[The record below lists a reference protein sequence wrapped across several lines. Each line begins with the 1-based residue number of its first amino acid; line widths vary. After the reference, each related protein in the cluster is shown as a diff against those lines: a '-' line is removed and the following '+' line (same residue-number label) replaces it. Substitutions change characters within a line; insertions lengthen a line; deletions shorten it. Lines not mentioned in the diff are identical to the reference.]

1 MTHRAAAIAAVL
13 VGTLALAGCTAGS
26 PSDDG
31 SATPD
36 ADTSTPAD
44 ETTDTA
50 LAAALA
56 RVPLGDGDFSASF
69 SDMHRAEA
77 LGAYDDGASPFRT
90 AGTIGFGPLTS
101 VFLLLEG
108 LVPDGALDD
117 ATVTSAGISP
127 DGVIRLDGVPD
138 AEAAL
143 AEVTGERSDL
153 DGGTLIVRRDDH
165 EIDFADPDF
174 PPQTLAYL
182 NVIWVDGSTVITGSS
197 RAGVESWVAASGD
210 GAAAGDETG
219 ATVAS
224 ALPGIADCLGDAIGA
239 TIVSAEVARTAGD
252 IGIGIAES
260 GGDVVNTLCVGVDD
274 PAAAVDRISSRI
286 ADGSDPLSGRVWAE
300 LLGDVFVEETA
311 AGWVRV
317 RTHTGTPEI
326 FLSLL
331 SKGTLAALVDG

>member
-1 MTHRAAAIAAVL
+1 MTHRGAAIAAVL

-44 ETTDTA
+44 ETTAGTA

-56 RVPLGDGDFSASF
+56 RVPLGDGDLSVSF
-69 SDMHRAEA
+69 SDMHRADA

-127 DGVIRLDGVPD
+127 DGVIRLEGVPD

-143 AEVTGERSDL
+143 AEV
-153 DGGTLIVRRDDH
+153 
-165 EIDFADPDF
+165 A
-174 PPQTLAYL
+174 
-182 NVIWVDGSTVITGSS
+182 
-197 RAGVESWVAASGD
+197 
-210 GAAAGDETG
+210 
-219 ATVAS
+219 
-224 ALPGIADCLGDAIGA
+224 
-239 TIVSAEVARTAGD
+239 
-252 IGIGIAES
+252 
-260 GGDVVNTLCVGVDD
+260 
-274 PAAAVDRISSRI
+274 
-286 ADGSDPLSGRVWAE
+286 
-300 LLGDVFVEETA
+300 
-311 AGWVRV
+311 
-317 RTHTGTPEI
+317 
-326 FLSLL
+326 
-331 SKGTLAALVDG
+331 